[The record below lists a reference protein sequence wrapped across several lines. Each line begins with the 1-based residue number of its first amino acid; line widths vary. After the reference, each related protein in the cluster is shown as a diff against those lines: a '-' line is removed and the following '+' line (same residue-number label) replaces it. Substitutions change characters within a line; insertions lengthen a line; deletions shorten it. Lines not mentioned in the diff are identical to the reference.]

1 MEKYNKRHTLER
13 ILLISFLFIIQIIW
27 FIFLFSNIVQ
37 YSVWMNASL
46 LMISVIMIMY
56 LLRKNE
62 SPAYR
67 MGWISLMVLFPML
80 GGLLYLLIG
89 NKRPTKNMKRNIN
102 NQISKY
108 IQELQ
113 QVSSQEQALK
123 NIDVR
128 AAGISHYLKE
138 YECMPVFSHTQVE
151 YYASG
156 ETVIDQIVKDLQQAK
171 KYIFIE
177 FFIIDYGHM
186 YDKIFDVLKEKAKQG
201 IDVRLIYDD
210 FGCIARLPK
219 NFDQECESLGIKT
232 VKFNPVKPFI
242 SMAYNT
248 RDHRKFIIIDG
259 QVGYSGGMNIA
270 DEYINVIKRFGY
282 WKDNM
287 IRMVGP
293 GVWGITNLFLHM
305 WNAFYEEKDK
315 TYHDFR
321 PWENQADWDKLF
333 VETAGYVQSFG
344 DSPLDQE
351 ALGENIYRSLIDMAT
366 TDICI
371 YTPYLVISYE
381 LQTSLE
387 LAAKRGVRV
396 RIITPGIPDK
406 PIIFRITRS
415 YYRPL
420 LEVGCEIYEFSPGFL
435 HAKTIIVDGTI
446 AMVGTINLDYRSLYL
461 HFETATLMYYHPV
474 VKEIQSDFEESVA
487 QSRQIAF
494 VNLNQSIFGE
504 MFDSILR
511 LFAPFV

>member
-1 MEKYNKRHTLER
+1 MEKHNKRHTLER

-27 FIFLFSNIVQ
+27 FIFLFANMVQ

-46 LMISVIMIMY
+46 LMISAVMIMY

-67 MGWISLMVLFPML
+67 MGWISLMALFPML

-89 NKRPTKNMKRNIN
+89 NKRPTKNMKRKIN

-113 QVSSQEQALK
+113 QVTSQEQALK
-123 NIDVR
+123 NVDER
-128 AAGISHYLKE
+128 AAGISHYLTE
-138 YECMPVFSHTQVE
+138 YEFMPVFSHTQVE
-151 YYASG
+151 YYGSG

-259 QVGYSGGMNIA
+259 QVGYTGGMNIA
-270 DEYINVIKRFGY
+270 DEYINAIKRFGY

-287 IRMVGP
+287 IRMAGP

-305 WNAFYEEKDK
+305 WNAFYEEKDE
-315 TYHDFR
+315 TYRNFR
-321 PWENQADWDKLF
+321 PWENQSEWDRQF
-333 VETAGYVQSFG
+333 VKTSGFVQSFG

-351 ALGENIYRSLIDMAT
+351 ALGENIYRNLIDMAT

-415 YYRPL
+415 YYRSL
-420 LEVGCEIYEFSPGFL
+420 LESGCEIYEFSPGFL
-435 HAKTIIVDGTI
+435 HAKTIIVDGKI

-494 VNLNQSIFGE
+494 INLNQSIFGE